1 MNLVKSIRSRFQLGR
16 DINELR
22 VKILEIENAIEAQ
35 KVKFEEDKKNQI
47 IRLKKQIAFEAA
59 QLEHKISQLKV
70 EKEQQYKQYLSQ
82 AELELS
88 KVAAYTELAR
98 QKATEDAP
106 RLLEEEWDRQNKKL
120 TNLRNNLDGL
130 TDYSQDTPPRL
141 ISLPWNDLR
150 WTPNE
155 KNFENYR
162 PQMSGIAPDIIR
174 IGEFHSI
181 GTLNHLKKSD
191 FPAIIPIR
199 ASSADSN
206 IHQPGHIAIF
216 SNDAAS
222 REAALAAIQSIALRA
237 IATFPVLKLKGIFLD
252 PVGMGNNFPFKNLP
266 EKIRGLKTYTRG
278 DDIQE
283 QLRSLNLHI
292 EQVIQNYLGKHYET
306 LDEFNK
312 EAYVKQAY
320 HYLFATDFPTF
331 FDNKSWEDLKSLL
344 VNGARAGVYAVI
356 HIDET
361 LEKPRSFD
369 YQVFHDY
376 CRVLQPS
383 KNYSENIPLFT
394 TALPNGLANDIELD
408 VTPSN
413 EQFNQIAQKITE
425 AAKNIKTE
433 TVPFKE
439 LYPTGEEWSFDSR
452 KEIRAPIGIA
462 GAIDRLEFW
471 MGENDDGQVV
481 SNGLLAGKP
490 GAGKSYTLHAIINSL
505 VINYSPDELEMYL
518 LDFKEGVEFQI
529 YVDPDKSD
537 NNNADEELNEAN
549 ALPHAKVISIESDRE
564 FGLSVL
570 QHVQAEI
577 DKRGSIFKDVGVS
590 DIKTYRKKT
599 KEIMPR
605 VLVVID
611 EFQYMFKESD
621 HITRQLNGIY
631 EDITRRGR
639 AFGIHLLIASQSP
652 NVSNM
657 NSSIYSYIELRMAQQ
672 MDKRTAA
679 SVLAEGNTDAID
691 LADRPGKVIY
701 NCDFGRKSR
710 NDIGQVADISLETR
724 IDTLRHIQK
733 VAKQRNYQRR
743 EPLVLFNGSKPTK
756 LSHNRQLVQLSQ
768 MDRWLSSKDLNKQVV
783 NDRDWVAQESPGVA
797 WLGEAMKIGDHTKAI
812 FRRRSRSNMLIVGT
826 SEETIFGI
834 LGGILISL
842 IHCYKPK
849 QAQFNIIDLAQ
860 DEDNH
865 WIEMCQN
872 FRDNFDSMFDITL
885 GKRFPDP
892 DNRIKKAEEIL
903 KQTYVELEQRQTA
916 RDEHPDEFDSKP
928 PSPLF
933 FIYALGSIN
942 RAQNL
947 RPISG
952 RRGDELSEDAQKLE
966 KLISQGSEL
975 GIHTILWVDNM
986 KTLEQLT
993 ADKVR
998 SWLGNLDLRIGL
1010 KMPAKDSQDLFKEN
1024 NAQNLPDLRAY
1035 FRDEST
1041 TNGLEKFK
1049 PYAVPL
1055 PEELEEYGKRLKQR

>member
-1 MNLVKSIRSRFQLGR
+1 MNIIDLILLKS
-16 DINELR
+16 
-22 VKILEIENAIEAQ
+22 
-35 KVKFEEDKKNQI
+35 
-47 IRLKKQIAFEAA
+47 
-59 QLEHKISQLKV
+59 
-70 EKEQQYKQYLSQ
+70 
-82 AELELS
+82 ELENEIKRLQTVIPDLKTS
-88 KVAAYTELAR
+88 IVDRKDKLKDKL
-98 QKATEDAP
+98 QK
-106 RLLEEEWDRQNKKL
+106 QKKHC
-120 TNLRNNLDGL
+120 
-130 TDYSQDTPPRL
+130 
-141 ISLPWNDLR
+141 
-150 WTPNE
+150 E
-155 KNFENYR
+155 M
-162 PQMSGIAPDIIR
+162 QMSSNKSRIEDNKSRIEDEKKHTLEYNNRCQNYEEKIGAEYHIFVTYQNSLDSLINHHENSYSDLNTIPGKDKAPPDIIR
-174 IGEFHSI
+174 IGKFHHV
-181 GTLNHLKKSD
+181 GGLTRNNMKLDD

-199 ASSADSN
+199 ASSAGSN
-206 IHQPGHIAIF
+206 IDRPGHIAIF

-222 REAALAAIQSIALRA
+222 REAALAAIQSIAVRA

-292 EQVIQNYLGKHYET
+292 EQVIQNYLGKNYKT
-306 LDEFNK
+306 IDDFNQK
-312 EAYVKQAY
+312 AYVKQAY

-344 VNGARAGVYAVI
+344 VNGAKAGVYAVI

-361 LEKPRSFD
+361 LEKPRNFD
-369 YQVFHDY
+369 YRVFHDY
-376 CRVLQPS
+376 CTVLQPS
-383 KNYSENIPLFT
+383 KNYSKNIPLFT
-394 TALPNGLANDIELD
+394 TALPNSLDNDIELD
-408 VTPSN
+408 VPPSN
-413 EQFNQIAQKITE
+413 EQFNRIAEIITE
-425 AAKNIKTE
+425 AAKYIPIE
-433 TVPFKE
+433 TVPFQE
-439 LYPTGEEWSFDSR
+439 LYPQPGDEWSSNSR
-452 KEIRAPIGIA
+452 KEIRAPIGLE
-462 GAIDRLEFW
+462 GAISRLEFW

-505 VINYSPDELEMYL
+505 AINYSPDELEMYL

-537 NNNADEELNEAN
+537 NNNANEELNEAN

-570 QHVQAEI
+570 QHVQAKIE
-577 DKRGSIFKDVGVS
+577 RRASIFKDVGVS
-590 DIKTYRKKT
+590 DIKKYRDVT

-621 HITRQLNGIY
+621 NIQRELNGIY

-652 NVSNM
+652 NVTNM

-679 SVLAEGNTDAID
+679 SVLAEGNTDTID

-733 VAKQRNYQRR
+733 VARQRNYQRT
-743 EPLVLFNGSKPTK
+743 EPLIIFNGSKPTK
-756 LSHNRQLVQLSQ
+756 LSQNRQLVQLSQ
-768 MDRWLSSKDLNKQVV
+768 MDRWLSLKDLNKQII
-783 NDRDWVAQESPGVA
+783 NDRDWVVQESPGVA
-797 WLGEAMKIGDHTKAI
+797 WLGEAMQIGDHTKAI
-812 FRRRSRSNMLIVGT
+812 FRRRSRSNMLLVGT

-834 LGGILISL
+834 LGGIFISL
-842 IHCYKPK
+842 VHCYQPK
-849 QAQFNIIDLAQ
+849 QAQFKIIDFSQ
-860 DEDNH
+860 DEDHH

-872 FRDNFDSMFDITL
+872 FRDNFNSNSMFDITL
-885 GKRFPDP
+885 GKRFPDS
-892 DNRIKKAEEIL
+892 DNQITKAEEIL
-903 KQTYVELEQRQTA
+903 EQTYNELEQRQTA
-916 RDEHPDEFDSKP
+916 RNNNSDEFDSKP

-947 RPISG
+947 RPVSG

-966 KLISQGSEL
+966 KLIFQGSEL

-986 KTLEQLT
+986 KTFEQLT
-993 ADKVR
+993 TDKVR
-998 SWLGNLDLRIGL
+998 QWLGNFDLRIGL
-1010 KMPAKDSQDLFKEN
+1010 KMPANDSQDLFKEN
-1024 NAQNLPDLRAY
+1024 NAQNLPNLRAY
-1035 FRDEST
+1035 FSDKST
-1041 TNGLEKFK
+1041 TIGLEKFK
-1049 PYAVPL
+1049 PYAIPL
-1055 PEELEEYGKRLKQR
+1055 LEEIEEYSNQLKQR